1 MLNKRVRVVI
11 SGKPRPTID
20 VDAMAQIIIALGR
33 ELAQRKR
40 DEPMPTLTEVAS
52 P

>member
-1 MLNKRVRVVI
+1 MPTKGVRVVI
-11 SGKPRPTID
+11 TGKPRPTID

-33 ELAQRKR
+33 ELDQRKR
-40 DEPMPTLTEVAS
+40 DEPMPTLTEAAI

>member
-1 MLNKRVRVVI
+1 MQKKGVRVIVA
-11 SGKPRPTID
+11 GKPRPTID

-33 ELAQRKR
+33 EFAQRKR
-40 DEPMPTLTEVAS
+40 DEPRRTLTEVAS